1 MVLTAFAKQ
10 KGGFDLDNKER
21 ERLVEF
27 CFEATAQLNGVG
39 VSRIDRD
46 EFLVM
51 TDQQLKK
58 EADWLDDMLG
68 K

>member
-1 MVLTAFAKQ
+1 LTAFTKQ
-10 KGGFDLDNKER
+10 KGGLALDNKER
-21 ERLVEF
+21 EQLVEF

-39 VSRIDRD
+39 VSRVDRD

-68 K
+68 E